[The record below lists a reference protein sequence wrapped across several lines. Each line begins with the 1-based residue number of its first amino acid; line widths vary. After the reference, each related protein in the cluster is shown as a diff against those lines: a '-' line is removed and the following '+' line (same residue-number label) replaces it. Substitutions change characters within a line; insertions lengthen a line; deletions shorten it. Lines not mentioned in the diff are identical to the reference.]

1 MNRVALAA
9 GQIEYEWVGEAR
21 DTAPGTLVFLHDGL
35 GSVAMWGKFPRVLAA
50 AVGRRALVYSRF
62 GYGGSA
68 PLPRPR
74 TERFMHDE
82 ALRVLPELLDRL
94 DVRAP
99 VLVGQSDGASIAL
112 IYASAHPASL
122 SGLILEAPHVF
133 AERLTLD
140 AVGSIRARF
149 QEDAAFR
156 QKFGRYHAD
165 AARVV
170 HEWTTAWLA
179 PAFRSWNIA
188 DGLATLTCPVLLVQA
203 ERDPCGS
210 LEHLD
215 RIERAVGG
223 PVWRVV
229 VPGNGHA
236 PHRDCRARVLR
247 EMTRFITALVIT

>member
-9 GQIEYEWVGEAR
+9 GEIEYEWVGDAR
-21 DTAPGTLVFLHDGL
+21 DDLPGTLVFLHEGL
-35 GSVAMWGKFPRVLAA
+35 GSVAMWGKFPRVLASA
-50 AVGRRALVYSRF
+50 TGRRALVYSRF

-68 PLPRPR
+68 PLQRPH
-74 TERFMHDE
+74 TERFMHEE
-82 ALRVLPELLDRL
+82 ALEVLPELLDRL
-94 DVRAP
+94 GVAAP

-122 SGLILEAPHVF
+122 LGLILEAPHVF
-133 AERLTLD
+133 AEQLTLD
-140 AVGSIRARF
+140 AVGGIRARF
-149 QEDAAFR
+149 DEDAGFR

-170 HEWTTAWLA
+170 GEWTTAWLA
-179 PAFRSWNIA
+179 PAFRSWNIE
-188 DGLATLTCPVLLVQA
+188 DGLAAIGCPVLLVQA
-203 ERDPCGS
+203 ERDPYGS
-210 LEHLD
+210 LAHLD
-215 RIERAVGG
+215 RIERTVRG
-223 PVWRVV
+223 PVRRVV